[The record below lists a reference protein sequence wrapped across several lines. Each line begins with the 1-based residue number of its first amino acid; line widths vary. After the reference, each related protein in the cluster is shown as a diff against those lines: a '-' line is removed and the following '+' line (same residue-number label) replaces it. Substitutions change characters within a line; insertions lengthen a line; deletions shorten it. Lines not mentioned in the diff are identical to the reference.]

1 VAFYIRKTLA
11 LGPIRF
17 GVAPRKPLES
27 IDSDAALSTGAKGE
41 FLRRQTRAF
50 FFADNRST
58 PGATLPVTRGISGT
72 PFWKSVFDGTTRG
85 WIFLAST
92 ILGVILLLLGV
103 AVIARKGPQG
113 WVEVILGLAAIV
125 TPLVM
130 TAQTRRK
137 IREQEERDRAAR
149 EEEERRNREMLAAYT
164 TALDN
169 LRASP
174 NDVALGAAAREREA
188 LTLPYEIWSGLARR
202 TVVAIAFDAL
212 HRLGSEKA
220 SEVNDLVTRASRAV
234 GLSPADELGVKVDLY
249 RTAAWHLLADD
260 RAASAQE
267 ASLRQLR
274 EGLEL
279 GENDVPLEL
288 SAVDEFARLR
298 GYSRDHAPKTDCP
311 FPLGFH
317 EYCLHVAKGSILK
330 RTKARVDKKRIEK
343 LVPDEPC
350 TLIVTNRRL
359 ILDAKKRTEILL
371 PKIDDVELDAD
382 ENVLAIR
389 AAKGIKPLD
398 LQLDDPIYTGTVID
412 IATSLNERPRGFA

>member
-11 LGPIRF
+11 QGPIRF
-17 GVAPRKPLES
+17 GVAPRRPLES
-27 IDSDAALSTGAKGE
+27 IDSDPALSTGAKGE

-50 FFADNRST
+50 FFADNRT
-58 PGATLPVTRGISGT
+58 APGAKLPVSRGISAT
-72 PFWKSVFDGTTRG
+72 PFWKSVYDGTQRG
-85 WIFLAST
+85 WIFLGST
-92 ILGVILLLLGV
+92 VLGAILLLLGL

-113 WVEVILGLAAIV
+113 WVEVILGLAGIV

-137 IREQEERDRAAR
+137 TREQEERDRAAR
-149 EEEERRNREMLAAYT
+149 EEEERRNRAMLASYL

-188 LTLPYEIWSGLARR
+188 LTLPYEIWCGVARS
-202 TVVAIAFDAL
+202 TVVSIAFDAL
-212 HRLGSEKA
+212 HRLGA
-220 SEVNDLVTRASRAV
+220 AGIGEVNDLITRTARAV
-234 GLSPADELGVKVDLY
+234 GLSPADEMGVKVDVY

-260 RAASAQE
+260 RIAASQE
-267 ASLRQLR
+267 ASLRALR
-274 EGLEL
+274 DGLEL
-279 GENDVPLEL
+279 GDNDVPSEL
-288 SAVDEFARLR
+288 GAVDEFARLR
-298 GYSRDHAPKTDCP
+298 GYSREKPPKTDCP
-311 FPLGFH
+311 APLGFH

-330 RTKARVDKKRIEK
+330 RVRERVARKRIDK

-359 ILDAKKRTEILL
+359 ILDGKKRVEILL

-382 ENVLAIR
+382 ANVLAVR
-389 AAKGIKPLD
+389 AAKGIKPFD
-398 LQLDDPIYTGTVID
+398 LQLEDPIYTGAVID
-412 IATSLNERPRGFA
+412 IATGLNERPRGLA